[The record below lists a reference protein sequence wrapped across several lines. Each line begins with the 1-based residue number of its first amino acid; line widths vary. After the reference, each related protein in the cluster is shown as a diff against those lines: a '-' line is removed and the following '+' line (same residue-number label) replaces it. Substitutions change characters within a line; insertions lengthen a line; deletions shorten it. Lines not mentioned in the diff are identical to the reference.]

1 MKIDYKNKEIIRSR
15 DVYVHDSTF
24 EGFTYHEEEQKLS
37 FRMKNWFLNKYFK
50 IDFYNTINID
60 CKLCKFWGG
69 GDSVA
74 DFDLWV
80 GEELI
85 EELKGMNDVKKFKN
99 AHSLL
104 DEKTDYIEAYFIMN
118 SGDEIRIACEYII
131 FEEEPLEEDENQQI
145 SKNI

>member
-1 MKIDYKNKEIIRSR
+1 MRIDYKNKEIIRSR

-24 EGFTYHEEEQKLS
+24 EGFTYHEEQQKLS

-74 DFDLWV
+74 DFNLCDE
-80 GEELI
+80 GELT
-85 EELKGMNDVKKFKN
+85 EELKKHKIGGQV
-99 AHSLL
+99 
-104 DEKTDYIEAYFIMN
+104 
-118 SGDEIRIACEYII
+118 
-131 FEEEPLEEDENQQI
+131 
-145 SKNI
+145 

>member
-50 IDFYNTINID
+50 IDFYNTIGINCQL
-60 CKLCKFWGG
+60 CKLYGAG
-69 GDSVA
+69 ESVA

-118 SGDEIRIACEYII
+118 SADEIRIACEYII

>member
-50 IDFYNTINID
+50 IDFYNTIGINCQL
-60 CKLCKFWGG
+60 CKLYGG

-118 SGDEIRIACEYII
+118 SADEIRIACEYII

>member
-24 EGFTYHEEEQKLS
+24 EGFTYHEEQQKLS

-74 DFDLWV
+74 DFNLCDE
-80 GEELI
+80 GELT
-85 EELKGMNDVKKFKN
+85 EELKKIQTTEGYI
-99 AHSLL
+99 HSLL
-104 DEKTDYIEAYFIMN
+104 DDETNYIESYFIMN

-131 FEEEPLEEDENQQI
+131 FEEEPLKEDN
-145 SKNI
+145 

>member
-50 IDFYNTINID
+50 IDFYNTIGINCQL
-60 CKLCKFWGG
+60 CKLYGG